1 MPDRLILFDGVCNL
15 CSFWVRFVI
24 RRDPKKEFRFAP
36 LQSAAGQETLRRL
49 ALGGGEPHTMVF
61 VEEGKAYLKS
71 SAALRIV
78 RRIGGLWP
86 LVFVFIVIPAPARDF
101 FYDWVARN
109 RYRWFGRKETCV
121 APTPDLKD
129 RFLE

>member
-1 MPDRLILFDGVCNL
+1 MPDRLILFDGMCNL

-24 RRDPKKEFRFAP
+24 QRDPRKEFRFAA

-49 ALGGGEPHTMVF
+49 ALAGGEPHTMVF

-71 SAALRIV
+71 SAALRIA
-78 RRIGGLWP
+78 RRIGGLGS
-86 LVFVFIVIPAPARDF
+86 LAFVFIILPAPVRDF
-101 FYDWVARN
+101 FYDLVARN
-109 RYRWFGRKETCV
+109 RYRWFGRKESCMV
-121 APTPDLKD
+121 PTPDLKD